1 MIQPFIWRSKS
12 PSVPCLAP
20 APCTSSPSKHEGQR
34 ELSSIKAQGPAY
46 QGRVG
51 FFFLCV
57 SIHRMA
63 DLVPRLVCMC
73 VCGRGCYTI
82 KINCGWKHT
91 TNKQGIKS
99 LPFSLRCTHIHKHT
113 HTILYQAHVWT
124 GLGIHKLVGSIFESQ
139 KHCTKQL
146 YEEQGAIYL

>member
-51 FFFLCV
+51 FFFSV
-57 SIHRMA
+57 
-63 DLVPRLVCMC
+63 LVYTGWQTQCLDSSVC

-124 GLGIHKLVGSIFESQ
+124 GLGIHKLQRACGVYF
-139 KHCTKQL
+139 
-146 YEEQGAIYL
+146 